1 MKTLDKYIAR
11 SYIKAFFY
19 LAGFFSFFYLFG
31 DLVGHLEDI
40 IDNKV
45 PLRIVLTY
53 YSAMLPI
60 VLVNIFPLASLL
72 GAMFVIGN
80 MNYRNEVIAVRTA
93 GKGLW
98 YVLRTILVFSSLV
111 GAMSFFVNERFVPS
125 AEVIVNTIKRDF
137 IKRNAS
143 ERKKLTLRN
152 VTFYGEDDKLYFL
165 SSFDPSTNVVEGIV
179 ILSQDRNHR
188 ILEKWVAKRARWKE
202 GKWEFEDL
210 LTYKF
215 DFNGNVDQA
224 SRRFYKRKVVDLGES
239 PSEILRG
246 KGSLAR
252 LNIRGLWEN
261 LRRFGDNMT
270 PETRL
275 LFKVRILSRALLPLS
290 PLVLAL
296 IGLPF
301 VLQLQRRPVGF
312 AGLGIGML
320 IFFLYYVAFALA
332 SNFAQLGIVNP
343 YLLLLPVPLVP
354 ALLGIL
360 AISHMP

>member
-1 MKTLDKYIAR
+1 MKILDRYIGQA
-11 SYIKAFFY
+11 YIKAFFY
-19 LAGFFSFFYLFG
+19 LTGFFSFFYLFG

-45 PLRIVLTY
+45 PFRIVLTY
-53 YSAMLPI
+53 YSAMVPI

-72 GAMFVIGN
+72 GAMFVVGN
-80 MNYRNEVIAVRTA
+80 MNYRNEIIAVRTA

-98 YVLRTILVFSSLV
+98 YVLRTILVFSLLV
-111 GAMSFFVNERFVPS
+111 GAMTFFVNERFVPS
-125 AEVIVNTIKRDF
+125 AETIVNTIKRDF

-143 ERKKLTLRN
+143 ERKRLTLRN
-152 VTFYGEDDKLYFL
+152 ITFYGEDDKLYFL
-165 SSFDPSTNVVEGIV
+165 SSFDPSTNVVEGVV
-179 ILSQDRNHR
+179 ILSQDKNHH
-188 ILEKWVAKRARWKE
+188 IVEKWVARRARWKD

-224 SRRFYKRKVVDLGES
+224 SRRFYKRKMIDLGES

-261 LRRFGDNMT
+261 LRRFGDNMS

-275 LFKVRILSRALLPLS
+275 TFEVKILSRLLLPFS
-290 PLVLAL
+290 PLVLVL

-301 VLQLQRRPVGF
+301 VLQVQRKPVGF
-312 AGLGIGML
+312 AGLGIGMV
-320 IFFLYYVAFALA
+320 IFFLYYVAFAFA
-332 SNFAQLGIVNP
+332 SNFAQLGLVNP

-354 ALLGIL
+354 ALFGVL
-360 AISHMP
+360 AISLMP